1 MTQPARK
8 RATYADVLAAPAHC
22 VAEIIDGELVMSP
35 RPGPAHTRAASV
47 LGDVLGGPFDRG
59 AGGPGGWWILD
70 EPELHLQAPGEPIV
84 PDLAGW
90 RVERM
95 PALPD
100 TAYFELAPDWICE
113 VLSASTEARDR
124 TDKMPIYAAAG
135 VTHAWLVDPLLETLE
150 VFRREGEQWL
160 VVRAYR
166 GNRSVRAEPFEAVE
180 LDLAPLW
187 RRRVSA
193 PRESG

>member
-1 MTQPARK
+1 VTQPARK
-8 RATYADVLAAPAHC
+8 RATYADVLEAPAHC
-22 VAEIIDGELVMSP
+22 VAEIINGELVTSP

-70 EPELHLQAPGEPIV
+70 EPELHLEAPGEPIV

-90 RVERM
+90 RTARM
-95 PALPD
+95 PALPE

-113 VLSASTEARDR
+113 VMSPSTEARDR

-135 VTHAWLVDPLLETLE
+135 VGHAWLVDPLLETLE
-150 VFRREGEQWL
+150 VFRLQGARWL
-160 VVRAYR
+160 VVQAYR
-166 GNRSVRAEPFEAVE
+166 GNRLVRVEPFDVVE
-180 LDLAPLW
+180 LDLALLW
-187 RRRVSA
+187 RRRAA
-193 PRESG
+193 PAEPGL